1 MKFAIPELWRYEF
14 LILETMKKI
23 TFVLL
28 TILFLSNAAKADIK
42 LPAIFSDNMMLQQ
55 QSNAAIWGWAKP
67 ASRVRI
73 QPSWSKTDYTT
84 QTDQSGKWL
93 AKIPTPK
100 SGGPYSITISDGK
113 ALKINNVLIGEV
125 WVCSGQSNM
134 EMPLKGCIGGPRED
148 MMNTIVKSANPN
160 IRFFTIPHKASLAP
174 ENDCIA
180 SWSES
185 SPETA
190 LSFSAVAFYFGRLLN
205 TILGVPVGLIHSSYG
220 GSSIEAWMT
229 PNALEGSGTVI
240 PTQLTDVPTPNR
252 MPAGLFNGMISP
264 ILGYGIQGAIWYQG
278 ESNQKDPFNY
288 LSLFTSM
295 VKDWRKQWGVGEFPF
310 YYVQI
315 APFQYNSS
323 TSAYLREAQLN
334 AAKVIP
340 NSAMVVNMDANS
352 PDNIHPPVKI
362 HVGERLAYFA
372 LSKIYGMKGI
382 PCNSPSLVS
391 MEVKGS
397 IVELTFDA
405 PKGTGLTSFGK
416 DVKGFVIADSTRRF
430 VRATATI
437 LANKIQVFAPQIVKP
452 AAVRYAFDD
461 VSPSEIFSLEGLPVS
476 SFRTDDWK

>member
-1 MKFAIPELWRYEF
+1 
-14 LILETMKKI
+14 MKKLI
-23 TFVLL
+23 FVLL
-28 TILFLSNAAKADIK
+28 VILFVTNATQADIK
-42 LPAIFSDNMMLQQ
+42 LPGIFSDNMILQQ
-55 QSNAAIWGWAKP
+55 QSSAAIWGWAKP
-67 ASRVRI
+67 ASMVLI

-84 QTDQSGKWL
+84 LTDQSGKWMT
-93 AKIPTPK
+93 KIPTPK
-100 SGGPYSITISDGK
+100 FGGPYSITISDGK

-134 EMPLKGCIGGPRED
+134 EMPLKGCIGGPKED
-148 MMNTIVKSANPN
+148 MMITIAKSGNTN
-160 IRFFTIPHKASLAP
+160 IRFFTIPHKSSLSF

-180 SWSES
+180 SWTES
-185 SPETA
+185 SPESA
-190 LSFSAVAFYFGRLLN
+190 LSFSAVAYYFGRLLN
-205 TILGVPVGLIHSSYG
+205 DILGVPVGLIHVSYG
-220 GSSIEAWMT
+220 GSSIEAWMA
-229 PNALEGSGTVI
+229 PNALEGSETVI
-240 PTQLTDVPTPNR
+240 ATQRTNVPNPKK

-264 ILGYGIQGAIWYQG
+264 ILGYGIQGVIWYQG

-295 VKDWRKQWGVGEFPF
+295 VKDWRKKWGVGEFPF

-340 NSAMVVNMDANS
+340 NSAMVVNMDAYS
-352 PDNIHPPVKI
+352 PDNIHPPVKTQI
-362 HVGERLAYFA
+362 GERLAFFA

-382 PCNSPSLVS
+382 PCSSPSLVS

-416 DVKGFVIADSTRRF
+416 DVKGFVIADSTKRF
-430 VRATATI
+430 VKATATI
-437 LANKIQVFAPQIVKP
+437 LANKIQVFAPQIAKP

-461 VSPSEIFSLEGLPVS
+461 VSPSEIFTLAGLPVS
-476 SFRTDDWK
+476 SFRTDDWEVK